1 MCEIDF
7 IRDIIRQILNIKDD
21 IHIYFSS
28 KNYDKNSNNNTY
40 SIMIRRSIEIRN
52 LGVVIYNTHPLTQ
65 TIDEQ
70 EYEFKDISEDEVNTI
85 SNILFQ
91 LGYISSYIEYGEMLK
106 EIEEYNEKVKQITE
120 SLERE
125 ANQKDAIIKL
135 FNIDARKILNIVWLY
150 LVFFCLTY
158 MLN

>member
-1 MCEIDF
+1 MNLVLKHYKEEIKLCEIDF

-135 FNIDARKILNIVWLY
+135 FNIDARKILNIV
-150 LVFFCLTY
+150 
-158 MLN
+158 

>member
-135 FNIDARKILNIVWLY
+135 FNIDARKILNIV
-150 LVFFCLTY
+150 
-158 MLN
+158 